1 MAGLFRGAGGGR
13 SGVEKWGGKGL
24 REKGE
29 RRGNGKES
37 FSAFL
42 KTFENNSDSSG
53 IRIRQ
58 C

>member
-29 RRGNGKES
+29 RREMEKRV
-37 FSAFL
+37 FQHF
-42 KTFENNSDSSG
+42 
-53 IRIRQ
+53 
-58 C
+58 